1 VNNGNVWGLR
11 LLAIGLAM
19 TLWFIVS
26 GDKREPESGK
36 IVDAPVTYNVPSGF
50 IILDP
55 IDKVRVRLRGTTT
68 HIRNVNSFE
77 VAAIVDITS
86 AQVGSLQVSLGA
98 DNIVGPDN
106 VEVVSVE
113 PALLSLNIDRLATGM
128 LPVAAT
134 LVGEPAAGAI
144 VQGAAVVPGQVLVRG
159 PQSRLRQTTALQTS
173 PVDLTGHALDFEEQA
188 AVVSPDPLITV
199 VQPAIV
205 TVRIP
210 LSIPGAGSGDSLLTD
225 STQD

>member
-11 LLAIGLAM
+11 LLAIGLAV
-19 TLWFIVS
+19 TLWYIVS
-26 GDKREPESGK
+26 VDKREPLGEK

-55 IDKVRVRLRGTTT
+55 IDKVRVRLRGTTS
-68 HIRNVNSFE
+68 HIRNVNPFE
-77 VAAIVDITS
+77 VAAIVDVSS
-86 AQVGSLQVSLGA
+86 AQVGSVQVSLGA
-98 DNIVGPDN
+98 ENIVGPDD

-113 PALLSLNIDRLATGM
+113 PPLLSLNIDRQATGM

-134 LVGEPAAGAI
+134 LVGEPAAGA
-144 VQGAAVVPGQVLVRG
+144 VVHDAAVVPGQVLVKG
-159 PQSRLRQTTALQTS
+159 PQSRLRQTAALQTS

-199 VQPAIV
+199 IQPAIV
-205 TVRIP
+205 TVRVP
-210 LSIPGAGSGDSLLTD
+210 MSIPGAGGDDDLL
-225 STQD
+225 SESP